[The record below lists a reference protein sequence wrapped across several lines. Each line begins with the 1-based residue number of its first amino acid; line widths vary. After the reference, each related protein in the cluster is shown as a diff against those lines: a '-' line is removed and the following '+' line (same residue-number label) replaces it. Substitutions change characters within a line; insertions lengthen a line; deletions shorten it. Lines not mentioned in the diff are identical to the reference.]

1 MTKRIDVYEKAVK
14 LTKNKIREDINQYLG
29 REEIPPTFQQYLRE
43 RGTFV
48 EQIWINVWV
57 SQASNEMSRKE
68 KRNYLTEKGIAVE
81 VGNRKLVNQLFR
93 TEIRNYQP
101 FDVINWLQHKFQKE
115 ETWSATYEKARAAYL
130 KQQEKLLQKRK
141 QQKLLQQMKTVIE
154 SILDEQRDRLYLNFR
169 YLFAKQ
175 LAEDLQKTKY
185 NLVELYPF
193 EYELVEDG
201 HFDPGKYSSLGEF
214 SYECTGQFQRTFDW
228 GREEIEYETYNDR
241 YIEFFEHEW
250 MDQAVEMLI
259 IELPASI
266 YADYEAAFQQPLTKE
281 ELMDDYDHLLVDSGT
296 LVFDQ
301 LSQEHVPDLLSIA
314 DLPFDEDIHQQ
325 IYEWHVR
332 EREAREAF
340 ERAEIERK
348 KAEEERLL
356 SELFGQE
363 YQPSVE
369 RNVRYVLHIGET
381 NTGKTHQALKR
392 MKEASSGLYLAPLR
406 LLALEVYD
414 KLNKEGIPCS
424 LKTGEEEKS
433 EPFARHASCTVEM
446 FHEKDVYDL
455 IVIDEAQ
462 MLADKDRGFSWY
474 KAITK
479 ANAKEVHIIGSKNIK
494 EMLIQLLGES
504 EYELIEYEREL
515 PLQVEPK
522 PFKLSQVEPG
532 DALVCFSRR
541 EVLETAA
548 SLKRNKH
555 LVSMIYGSMPPET
568 RKKQMQQFINGET
581 NIIVSTDAIG
591 MGVNLPIRRIVFLKN
606 EKFDGTRRRRLTS
619 QEVKQIAGRA
629 GRKGMY
635 PVGKV
640 AFTSDIKKMVSLL
653 EKQDTPVSSFAIAP
667 TPSVFDRFQMYDR
680 HLGTFFELWE
690 KFKSPKGTKKSA
702 LTQEKELYSLVVG
715 SDIEARL
722 SMTDLYSFLHL
733 PFSTKDAGLTKQ
745 WLMTMK
751 AIVEGA
757 ELPEP
762 KWTPNSLEELELAYK
777 AIGLHLL
784 FLYKLN
790 KPTEAIYW
798 ERMREEISEQV
809 HEKLQTE
816 VKNIHKTCRKCQRR
830 LPADFRFPI
839 CDSCHQ
845 SRQEQYW
852 GRW

>member
-1 MTKRIDVYEKAVK
+1 MTKWIETYEKAVK
-14 LTKNKIREDINQYLG
+14 LTKKKVRQDISRYLG
-29 REEIPPTFQQYLRE
+29 RKEAPPTFEQYLLE
-43 RGTFV
+43 RGAFA
-48 EQIWINVWV
+48 EQIWLNVWV
-57 SQASNEMSRKE
+57 NKASNELSRKE
-68 KRNYLTEKGIAVE
+68 KRKYLTEKGIHIE
-81 VGNRKLVNQLFR
+81 EGNRKLVNQLFR
-93 TEIRNYQP
+93 TEIRSYQP
-101 FDVINWLQHKFQKE
+101 FDVINWLQHKFQNE
-115 ETWSATYEKARAAYL
+115 HTWSATYDQARIDYL
-130 KQQEKLLQKRK
+130 KYEQELRQQRQQQEM
-141 QQKLLQQMKTVIE
+141 LQQME
-154 SILDEQRDRLYLNFR
+154 SIVERILDEQEVYLYVSFR
-169 YLFAKQ
+169 HLFAKQ
-175 LAEDLQKTKY
+175 LARDLQEIKY
-185 NLVELYPF
+185 NLVEIYPF

-201 HFDPGKYSSLGEF
+201 SFDPEKYSNLEEF
-214 SYECTGQFQRTFDW
+214 FHECTGQFQRTFDW

-241 YIEFFEHEW
+241 YIEFFE
-250 MDQAVEMLI
+250 QAWIDRTLEILINQLPSSIKTEYEEVFRQSLTEEALVE
-259 IELPASI
+259 
-266 YADYEAAFQQPLTKE
+266 YYE
-281 ELMDDYDHLLVDSGT
+281 DVLVDSGT
-296 LVFDQ
+296 LIFDR
-301 LSQEHVPDLLSIA
+301 LLEEDVADLLSIA
-314 DLPFDEDIHQQ
+314 ELPFDELIHKD
-325 IYEWHVR
+325 IYERHVEAR
-332 EREAREAF
+332 EEREAF

-348 KAEEERLL
+348 KAEEQRLL

-363 YQPSVE
+363 YQPSIE

-381 NTGKTHQALKR
+381 NTGKTHQALKK

-414 KLNKEGIPCS
+414 KLNKDGILCS

-433 EPFARHASCTVEM
+433 QPSAQHASCTVEM
-446 FHEKDVYDL
+446 FHEKDVYEL

-522 PFKLSQVEPG
+522 PFKLSKVEPG

-555 LVSMIYGSMPPET
+555 SVSMIYGSMPPET
-568 RKKQMQQFINGET
+568 RKKQMQQFMKGET
-581 NIIVSTDAIG
+581 KVIVSTDAIG

-640 AFTSDIKKMVSLL
+640 AFTADIKRMANLL
-653 EKQDTPVSSFAIAP
+653 EQQDKPVSSFAIAP
-667 TPSVFDRFQMYDR
+667 TPSMFERFQTYDR

-702 LTQEKELYSLVVG
+702 LIQEQELYSLVEN
-715 SDIEARL
+715 SEIEARL

-733 PFSTKDAGLTKQ
+733 PFSTKDSGLTKQ
-745 WLMTMK
+745 WLLTMK
-751 AIVEGA
+751 AIVEGT

-762 KWTPNSLEELELAYK
+762 KWKTSSLEELELAYK

-790 KPTEAIYW
+790 KQTEAIYW
-798 ERMREEISEQV
+798 ERMREEISERV
-809 HEKLQTE
+809 HEQLQTE
-816 VKNIHKTCRKCQRR
+816 VKNIHKTCRKCQRK
-830 LPADFRFPI
+830 LPADFRFAI

-852 GRW
+852 GKW